1 MSGQLFC
8 QHYDFNLNF
17 RGTLLGANGTKEDYA
32 AVDEHRKHHLDILRQ
47 LRNEH
52 PDLSLEQLE
61 KIATAKIVADAPKSR
76 AFYRIQVK
84 KFIDQCAF
92 GAI

>member
-1 MSGQLFC
+1 M
-8 QHYDFNLNF
+8 
-17 RGTLLGANGTKEDYA
+17 
-32 AVDEHRKHHLDILRQ
+32 DILRQ

-84 KFIDQCAF
+84 KVYRPIGVPPYVKIEQFYWIRVPHF
-92 GAI
+92 PKTPEYKN